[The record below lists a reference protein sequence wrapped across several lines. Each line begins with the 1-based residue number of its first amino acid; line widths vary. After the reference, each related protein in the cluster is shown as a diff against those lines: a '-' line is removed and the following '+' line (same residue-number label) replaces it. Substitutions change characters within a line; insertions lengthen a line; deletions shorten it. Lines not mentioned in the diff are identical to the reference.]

1 MENQRGKNLIKGLG
15 ITILVILVFAT
26 SAYFDLKNHE
36 TSKIANSQLKQL
48 KNDDSVNNYLSSIAQ
63 SIDKNLSKANIE
75 NSKAAYFVMLDK
87 NGNIIGYNL
96 MRPTKS
102 SSYEKATLTSIIQ
115 AAPFGKLP
123 NSIKDKELALDIEF
137 DNSDVEVMVMR
148 KSANTI
154 GNVLDERST
163 MLICQ
168 ALDDNSVEMKNY
180 TRNLEK
186 EVKQLWKPSTNF
198 DSRVVVNAT
207 IANDGH
213 VKHLS
218 YETQSH
224 NPLVFQEAVKAV
236 QNASFEP
243 FPSSVK
249 SEQENFRFSFLVMNE
264 KTKS

>member
-1 MENQRGKNLIKGLG
+1 MENQKGKNLLKGLV
-15 ITILVILVFAT
+15 IAILVILVFAI

-36 TSKIANSQLKQL
+36 TSKIADSQLKQL
-48 KNDDSVNNYLSSIAQ
+48 KNDDSVNHYLSAVAQ
-63 SIDKNLSKANIE
+63 DIDKNWSKNNQE
-75 NSKAAYFVMLDK
+75 KAHVAYLVILDK
-87 NGNIIGYNL
+87 NGSIISYNL
-96 MRPTKS
+96 MHPTKS
-102 SSYEKATLTSIIQ
+102 STYEKATLTSIIQ

-137 DNSDVEVMVMR
+137 NNSDVEVLVMR

-168 ALDDNSVEMKNY
+168 ALDDNSVEIKNY
-180 TRNLEK
+180 ARNLEK
-186 EVKQLWKPSTNF
+186 EVKQNWKPSTNF
-198 DSRVVVNAT
+198 DSRVIVNAT
-207 IANDGH
+207 ISKDGH
-213 VKHLS
+213 IKQLS

-236 QNASFEP
+236 QNSSFEP
-243 FPSSVK
+243 FPSSIK
-249 SEQENFRFSFLVMNE
+249 NEEENFRFSFLVMNE

>member
-1 MENQRGKNLIKGLG
+1 MENQRGKNLIKGLM
-15 ITILVILVFAT
+15 IAILVILVFAT

-36 TSKIANSQLKQL
+36 TSKNANSQLKQL
-48 KNDDSVNNYLSSIAQ
+48 KNDDSVNN
-63 SIDKNLSKANIE
+63 
-75 NSKAAYFVMLDK
+75 VMLDK

-96 MRPTKS
+96 MHPTKS

-137 DNSDVEVMVMR
+137 DNSNVEVLVMR

-163 MLICQ
+163 MLVCQ
-168 ALDDNSVEMKNY
+168 ALDDNSIEMKNY
-180 TRNLEK
+180 ARNLEK

-207 IANDGH
+207 IAKDGH
-213 VKHLS
+213 VKQLS

-243 FPSSVK
+243 FPSSIK
-249 SEQENFRFSFLVMNE
+249 SEEEDFRFSFLVMNE